1 MSIEKKNDITLIL
14 TYDSQKVKTL
24 KCDKNDKLE
33 DIFRNVASQIQEN
46 LDSLIFIYS
55 GKELVDFTKTFN
67 EIINAIDDT
76 EKVMNILIYNIKRSL
91 VVDKKKNINF
101 IFLLNSKD
109 ISEIKAPRETI
120 LKNIFNEYAT
130 KKLLKM
136 NALLFKYGD
145 KEIDLNKK
153 FDDVATS
160 YDKKCN
166 GMSIL
171 VYNKNPLKIK
181 FFYDNKN
188 PYEMHCYKEDKIKD
202 VFNNY
207 ALNNSLNINDLCFEY
222 EMIPILIDS
231 QGTFLDLF
239 NNEDNKSREF
249 VNLTTI
255 TLSNNINEIDI
266 IVKQGNLESQSYFK
280 KYKYIII
287 ISIIIILI
295 LIISLISYFVF
306 RKKKYDSNEG
316 LSSINVNL
324 TDIITESDVVSEIIS
339 DIITDSDKVKETDSD
354 IVSEIISDLITDSD
368 KVKETDSDIVSEII
382 SDLITESDIVSE
394 IISDIITDSDK
405 VKETDSDYIIPY
417 CEEGYKLVNGKCK
430 ADYLIKATYLSVSP
444 NEQVDLISSSSYI
457 SQMII
462 DGKIITPTEKYNF
475 PEKGYHTIYYKFRK
489 ATYSTSSNIRFFRN
503 KNRLITVSFSDFD
516 DYFPDI
522 SFQEIFCQCT
532 NLTSVDLSK
541 IALNLNKNYNLR
553 SMFEGCINLKY
564 IIFNLNI
571 LNGQTS
577 AYRMFYNC
585 KSLTSIDLSRLNMST
600 ISTFNEMFYNCISLK
615 EINMKGLYLKS
626 AQNINY
632 MFYNCISLKSIDI
645 SNFKPNNLKEMKNVF
660 ENCISLSYIN
670 VNDLYTHNVIN
681 MDKLFYN
688 CTSLK
693 SINISIF
700 NPQNVKSIS
709 NMFGYC
715 SSLES
720 IDISN
725 FYVNSLVDINSMF
738 THCYSLTSIIFKNF
752 DTSKV
757 TNMSYLFSH
766 CYSLTSID
774 LSNFNTEKVI
784 YFESMF
790 SHCYSLKSI
799 NILHFNTK
807 SFNNIKY
814 MFTGCYSLTS
824 IDLSNFNRSSSY
836 DYIFY
841 NCPNLN
847 YVNISSFS
855 YHSNNNN
862 MFNKNISS
870 YGTLILDKNFY
881 DKLIYYKNY
890 IPSNWTI
897 IFT

>member
-1 MSIEKKNDITLIL
+1 
-14 TYDSQKVKTL
+14 
-24 KCDKNDKLE
+24 
-33 DIFRNVASQIQEN
+33 
-46 LDSLIFIYS
+46 
-55 GKELVDFTKTFN
+55 
-67 EIINAIDDT
+67 
-76 EKVMNILIYNIKRSL
+76 
-91 VVDKKKNINF
+91 
-101 IFLLNSKD
+101 
-109 ISEIKAPRETI
+109 
-120 LKNIFNEYAT
+120 
-130 KKLLKM
+130 M

-171 VYNKNPLKIK
+171 VYNKNPLKIN

-324 TDIITESDVVSEIIS
+324 TDIITESDV
-339 DIITDSDKVKETDSD
+339 
-354 IVSEIISDLITDSD
+354 
-368 KVKETDSDIVSEII
+368 
-382 SDLITESDIVSE
+382 VSE

-600 ISTFNEMFYNCISLK
+600 ISAFNEMFYNCISLK

-645 SNFKPNNLKEMKNVF
+645 SNFKPNNLKGMKNVF

>member
-14 TYDSQKVKTL
+14 TYDSQTVKTL
-24 KCDKNDKLE
+24 KCDKNEKLE

-171 VYNKNPLKIK
+171 VYNKNPLKIN

-354 IVSEIISDLITDSD
+354 
-368 KVKETDSDIVSEII
+368 
-382 SDLITESDIVSE
+382 
-394 IISDIITDSDK
+394 
-405 VKETDSDYIIPY
+405 YIIPY

-516 DYFPDI
+516 DYIPDI
-522 SFQEIFCQCT
+522 SFEDIFCQCT

-585 KSLTSIDLSRLNMST
+585 KSLTSVDLSRLNMST

-615 EINMKGLYLKS
+615 
-626 AQNINY
+626 
-632 MFYNCISLKSIDI
+632 SIDI
-645 SNFKPNNLKEMKNVF
+645 SNFKPNNLKGMKNVF

>member
-14 TYDSQKVKTL
+14 TYDSQTVKTL
-24 KCDKNDKLE
+24 KCDKNEKLE

-109 ISEIKAPRETI
+109 ISEIKAPRDTI

-354 IVSEIISDLITDSD
+354 
-368 KVKETDSDIVSEII
+368 
-382 SDLITESDIVSE
+382 
-394 IISDIITDSDK
+394 
-405 VKETDSDYIIPY
+405 YIIPY

-600 ISTFNEMFYNCISLK
+600 ISAFNEMFYNCISLK

-645 SNFKPNNLKEMKNVF
+645 S
-660 ENCISLSYIN
+660 S
-670 VNDLYTHNVIN
+670 
-681 MDKLFYN
+681 
-688 CTSLK
+688 
-693 SINISIF
+693 
-700 NPQNVKSIS
+700 Q
-709 NMFGYC
+709 
-715 SSLES
+715 
-720 IDISN
+720 
-725 FYVNSLVDINSMF
+725 
-738 THCYSLTSIIFKNF
+738 II
-752 DTSKV
+752 
-757 TNMSYLFSH
+757 
-766 CYSLTSID
+766 
-774 LSNFNTEKVI
+774 
-784 YFESMF
+784 
-790 SHCYSLKSI
+790 
-799 NILHFNTK
+799 
-807 SFNNIKY
+807 
-814 MFTGCYSLTS
+814 
-824 IDLSNFNRSSSY
+824 
-836 DYIFY
+836 
-841 NCPNLN
+841 
-847 YVNISSFS
+847 
-855 YHSNNNN
+855 
-862 MFNKNISS
+862 
-870 YGTLILDKNFY
+870 
-881 DKLIYYKNY
+881 
-890 IPSNWTI
+890 
-897 IFT
+897 